1 MSCRRGECVMGWVNG
16 DYRYIWSQAITE
28 DGNAAP
34 ILTVK
39 KGDTEILKA
48 TGFKPVPAS

>member
-1 MSCRRGECVMGWVNG
+1 MGCVNG

-28 DGNAAP
+28 NANASP
-34 ILTVK
+34 TLIVK

-48 TGFKPVPAS
+48 TGFKPVPVS